1 MKLKILNTGSAG
13 NCFILEN
20 ERESLIIEAGVRFI
34 EIKKALNFDLGK
46 VVACLLSHEHLDHSK
61 SAKELFQAGVQ
72 VYASKGT
79 FEAIN
84 LQTFGTTLKHLKQ
97 RQIGN
102 FKIIP
107 FNVEHDAKEPL
118 GFLINHWETGN
129 ILFATD
135 TAFLN
140 YKFPNL
146 NQIIIEANFSE
157 EILKQKTTN
166 ENIFLSSRIIKNH
179 LSIEKCI
186 DFLRMNDLK
195 QVNNIVLIH
204 LSDRNSH
211 EKEFY
216 NKIHNETNKNVHVA
230 NKNEVIN
237 FNLTPF

>member
-1 MKLKILNTGSAG
+1 MNLKIIQTGSAG

-20 ERESLIIEAGVRFI
+20 GREALIIEAGVRLI

-46 VVACLLSHEHLDHSK
+46 IVGCLVSHEHADHSK

-79 FEAIN
+79 FEAIK
-84 LQTFGTTLKHLKQ
+84 LQTFGTTLEHLKQ
-97 RQIGN
+97 HQIGN

-107 FNVEHDAKEPL
+107 FNVQHDAKEPL

-140 YKFPNL
+140 YTFPNL

-157 EILKQKTTN
+157 EILKRKATN
-166 ENIFLSSRIIKNH
+166 ENTFLSQRIIKNH
-179 LSIEKCI
+179 LSIEKAV
-186 DFLRMNDLK
+186 DFLNANDLK
-195 QVNNIVLIH
+195 NVVNIVLIH
-204 LSDRNSH
+204 LSDQNSH

-216 NKIHNETNKNVHVA
+216 NKIHNLTNKNVHVA
-230 NKNEVIN
+230 NKDEEIN